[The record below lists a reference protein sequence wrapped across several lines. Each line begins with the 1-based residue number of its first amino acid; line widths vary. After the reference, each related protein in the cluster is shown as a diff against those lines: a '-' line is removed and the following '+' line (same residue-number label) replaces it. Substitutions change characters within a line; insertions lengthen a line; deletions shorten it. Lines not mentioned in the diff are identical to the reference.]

1 MRKLKNT
8 HPQKIDTNKINSHK
22 IRRIILKVIIGYGIV
37 AVLFFIAVDIAQKKL
52 SQLSETVSVILEP
65 NIKLLKLKEIS
76 NSLYNAEA
84 SVKAYT
90 ISRDTAYL
98 RSYENYFDHLNT
110 QLDTIL
116 LLSAKGKY
124 IDESTAMDKQK
135 FSVQIDSLRKL
146 IIGRIDLFSE
156 YIDLKTDNNSK
167 DVLLKLMQKIKI
179 KKPVVNTVSEQKT
192 KPPKK
197 SFFSRLYSSK
207 KKNEDVSVSV
217 LPLVSLDSVQKNILK
232 TITQTQLEEKSM
244 ESLQLSKELE
254 IAQREYLMMNH
265 IFSLLS
271 SMEEKELAEG
281 IKRVQMATEE
291 TTA

>member
-37 AVLFFIAVDIAQKKL
+37 AVLFFIAVDMAPKKL

-84 SVKAYT
+84 NVKAYT

-110 QLDTIL
+110 QLDTLL

-124 IDESTAMDKQK
+124 IDTSSAMDKQK

-146 IIGRIDLFSE
+146 LISRLDLFSE
-156 YIDLKTDNNSK
+156 YIDLKIDDNSK
-167 DVLLKLMQKIKI
+167 DVLLNLMQKIKI
-179 KKPVVNTVSEQKT
+179 KKPVVKNISEQKT

-232 TITQTQLEEKSM
+232 TITQTQLEEKSK
-244 ESLQLSKELE
+244 ESLQLSKELD

-265 IFSLLS
+265 KNYLINYKNIL
-271 SMEEKELAEG
+271 
-281 IKRVQMATEE
+281 
-291 TTA
+291 